1 MSKQNRPRRRQWKAH
16 VVSLGFIVACVGST
30 PIAASAQTVKG
41 DSVLEKCAKPVGTL
55 AVSEP
60 NADIINSLRYYQL
73 SSPTSLIRMM
83 VQKSNCF
90 VVVERG
96 AALANMRQERNLGT
110 DDELQGGSN
119 VGKGQMKAADFVLTP
134 TILFSEGNAGGAGAA
149 IGGLLGRKMGIAG
162 AAGGV
167 KFKEAQTTITIID
180 ARSGVQVAAAEGQA
194 KKSNFSL
201 GALAFAGVGIAGGG
215 YSNTNEGKVIAASY
229 LDNFNAIVRDVR
241 VNDALLKNAATAT
254 TGLDGRDVKAGA
266 TYAEGDI
273 VLPKIAGIKL
283 LGLPSETGRVIAALK
298 KTDEL
303 IYLGEEKG
311 DFLKVQGSDS
321 EGWVKKSLVQKRK

>member
-1 MSKQNRPRRRQWKAH
+1 MKGHLRLFCGLARLSGALLVNL
-16 VVSLGFIVACVGST
+16 VSPTG
-30 PIAASAQTVKG
+30 IAGAQTVKS
-41 DSVLEKCAKPVGTL
+41 DSALEKCAKPVGTL

-60 NADIINSLRYYQL
+60 NPDIINSLRSYQL

-96 AALANMRQERNLGT
+96 AALANMRQERGLGGN
-110 DDELQGGSN
+110 DELQQGSN

-134 TILFSEGNAGGAGAA
+134 TILFSEGNAGGAGGA
-149 IGGLLGRKMGIAG
+149 IGGIIGRRMGIGG

-180 ARSGVQVAAAEGQA
+180 ARSGVQIAAAEGQA

-241 VNDALLKNAATAT
+241 SNEALLKNAETAT

-266 TYAEGDI
+266 TYVEGD
-273 VLPKIAGIKL
+273 VVTPKIAGIKL
-283 LGLPSETGRVIAALK
+283 LGLPSETGRVLATLK
-298 KTDEL
+298 KADEL
-303 IYLGEEKG
+303 IYLGQEKG
-311 DFLKVQGSDS
+311 DFLKVQSSDS
-321 EGWVKKSLVQKRK
+321 EGWVKKSLVQKGK